1 MRWRRRKKRRG
12 SASTRRTAGS
22 TSGRSCRI
30 CSWQVRL
37 TPVGVEGAPLP
48 SVVAAAVAAP
58 LSLIRV
64 VAVAPAAAAAP
75 AVLFP
80 PNYVVVV
87 VVVAP
92 AGAASLEALL
102 SLPRAAD
109 VDVEKFTFINPFQ
122 ARTPPPP

>member
-1 MRWRRRKKRRG
+1 M
-12 SASTRRTAGS
+12 
-22 TSGRSCRI
+22 
-30 CSWQVRL
+30 RL

-75 AVLFP
+75 AALFP

-87 VVVAP
+87 VVVVVVAP
-92 AGAASLEALL
+92 AGAGAASLEALL

-109 VDVEKFTFINPFQ
+109 VDVEKFTFINQFQ